1 MELGVFRQPAVAGL
15 LKNVIEARLHT
26 DRQIPELPR
35 ILEIQTRLA
44 GKQSLPYFVL
54 LDPETEARIGEVTEG
69 LQSADEF
76 ARFLRQAVRS

>member
-35 ILEIQTRLA
+35 ILEVQGKLA
-44 GKQSLPYFVL
+44 GKPSLPFFVL
-54 LDPETEARIGEVTEG
+54 LDPQSEARIGDVTEG
-69 LQSADEF
+69 LQSAEDF
-76 ARFLRQAVRS
+76 ARFLRQAVKG

>member
-35 ILEIQTRLA
+35 ILEIQNKLA

-76 ARFLRQAVRS
+76 VRFLRQAVRA